1 MSVHKRKRDG
11 RYFAVYLDESGRQ
24 RRKIFGIGP
33 QGKKEAEAFD
43 LHLRAD
49 RKQGIKPEAPRQG
62 IFLDDLAQRYLD
74 ERRTMAN
81 VSQHYIYSLKL
92 LLNGYVLPVLSHKP
106 VDELTYADL
115 LKVADLYKD
124 RKQATRNRYF
134 GYLRAIFRFGVR
146 TGITKN
152 NPLTPW
158 RKPKEEPRP
167 SLITAEDVKK
177 IIACAPEHLKW
188 AMEVQWNLGTRPG
201 PSELLSIRWDDIDFE
216 QPAVKVYASKTKT
229 WRDIPISQAFRD
241 RLQERRNLAQTEYLI
256 EYKGQ
261 PVKRFRRSFQT
272 SVKNAGI
279 TVPAR
284 MYDLRHLFA
293 SLMLSGGADLAAVSK
308 LLGHASVHMTA
319 NQYYDL
325 LKGEKVK
332 AISLLP
338 SIMGGENEEAV
349 SNNESLTAPGKVI
362 SITAR
367 KKALA

>member
-1 MSVHKRKRDG
+1 MSVHKLPNGKYCVMFRDD
-11 RYFAVYLDESGRQ
+11 AGRQ
-24 RRKIFGIGP
+24 HKKIFGTGP
-33 QGKKEAEAFD
+33 EAKKQAEAFD
-43 LHLRAD
+43 LRLKAD
-49 RKQGIKPEAPRQG
+49 RKVGVKPEAPRTG
-62 IFLDDLAQRYLD
+62 IYLDELSQRYLD
-74 ERRTMAN
+74 ERRTMGN

-106 VDELTYADL
+106 VDELTYDDL
-115 LKVADLYKD
+115 LQVADLFTA
-124 RKQATRNRYF
+124 RKPATRNRYF
-134 GYLRAIFRFGVR
+134 GYLRAIFRFGIR
-146 TGITKN
+146 SGITKN
-152 NPLTPW
+152 NPLLPW
-158 RKPKEEPRP
+158 RKSKEPPRP
-167 SLITAEDVKK
+167 SQLTADDVKK

-201 PSELLSIRWDDIDFE
+201 PSELLSIRWDDVDFQ
-216 QPAVKVYASKTKT
+216 QPAVKVYASKTQT
-229 WRDIPISQAFRD
+229 WRDIPISQPFRD
-241 RLQERRNLAQTEYLI
+241 RLIERRNEAQTEYLI

-272 SVKNAGI
+272 AVRNAGI

-325 LKGEKVK
+325 LKGEKEK

-338 SIMGGENEEAV
+338 AITAPENKEAV

>member
-1 MSVHKRKRDG
+1 MSVHKLPGDKYCVMFRDD
-11 RYFAVYLDESGRQ
+11 AGRQ
-24 RRKIFGIGP
+24 HKKIFGTGP
-33 QGKKEAEAFD
+33 QGKKDAEAFD
-43 LHLRAD
+43 LHLKAD
-49 RKQGIKPEAPRQG
+49 RKQGIKPETTRQG
-62 IFLDDLAQRYLD
+62 IYLDELSQRYLD
-74 ERRTMAN
+74 ERRTMGN

-106 VDELTYADL
+106 VDDLTYDDL
-115 LKVADLYKD
+115 LKVADLFTA
-124 RKQATRNRYF
+124 RKPATRNRYF
-134 GYLRAIFRFGVR
+134 GYLRAIFRFGIR
-146 TGITKN
+146 SGNTKN

-158 RKPKEEPRP
+158 RKSKEPPRP
-167 SLITAEDVKK
+167 SQLNADDVKK

-188 AMEVQWNLGTRPG
+188 AMEVQWHLGTRPG
-201 PSELLSIRWDDIDFE
+201 PSELLSIRWDDVDFE
-216 QPAVKVYASKTKT
+216 QPAVKVYASKTRT
-229 WRDIPISQAFRD
+229 WREIPISQPFRD
-241 RLQERRNLAQTEYLI
+241 RLLMKRNEAQTEYLI
-256 EYKGQ
+256 EYNGQ

-272 SVKNAGI
+272 AVKNAGI

-325 LKGEKVK
+325 LKGEKEK

-338 SIMGGENEEAV
+338 SITAPENEEAV
-349 SNNESLTAPGKVI
+349 SNDESPTATGKVI